1 MSDKSY
7 TLDNGQVSAMVIKPT
22 FEGVGVPGKVT
33 IDEAASDLKGLIT
46 LGAGTPDTGA
56 GTVSFV
62 MTAVAVGVQDATVV
76 FKYAD
81 AGVEHADTENWG
93 KSTKTVS
100 LTINVVEAAALSEV
114 STPLTMNLWA
124 TQNLTFKVMK
134 GAEDITSSVTGV
146 TVTPESIAGKFEFS
160 SEGGT
165 YTFKSIQ
172 SATDAVV
179 TATAVVTVAGTHGGT
194 PFSLETNVVLNTN
207 INDGEIPT
215 NRFDVQFQ

>member
-22 FEGVGVPGKVT
+22 FEGVGVPSKVT

-46 LGAGTPDTGA
+46 LGAGTPDAGE

-81 AGVEHADTENWG
+81 AGSEHADTENWG

-100 LTINVVEAAALSEV
+100 LTINVVEAATLSDV

-146 TVTPESIAGKFEFS
+146 TVTPESIAGKFEFT
-160 SEGGT
+160 SEGTT

-207 INDGEIPT
+207 INDGSIPT